1 MDWPDEPASEQQV
14 MHLKN
19 LGVVPTPNL
28 TMTEAARI
36 IRQSQRNLRHG
47 ANATSSKPLPSL
59 TSAPPESQ
67 FGGRISESAMNVAHQ
82 LHQTASNAQRAMTLA
97 PQAPNVRADLSS
109 ANTTRLEF
117 WIDTC
122 RDVRE
127 MQLASVQV
135 YELHHDFGHR
145 LFAPSR
151 EQAQEILDALDAAM
165 PTWDKDHAELFYK
178 TLELNF
184 PNLVRKS

>member
-1 MDWPDEPASEQQV
+1 
-14 MHLKN
+14 
-19 LGVVPTPNL
+19 
-28 TMTEAARI
+28 
-36 IRQSQRNLRHG
+36 
-47 ANATSSKPLPSL
+47 
-59 TSAPPESQ
+59 
-67 FGGRISESAMNVAHQ
+67 
-82 LHQTASNAQRAMTLA
+82 
-97 PQAPNVRADLSS
+97 
-109 ANTTRLEF
+109 
-117 WIDTC
+117 
-122 RDVRE
+122 